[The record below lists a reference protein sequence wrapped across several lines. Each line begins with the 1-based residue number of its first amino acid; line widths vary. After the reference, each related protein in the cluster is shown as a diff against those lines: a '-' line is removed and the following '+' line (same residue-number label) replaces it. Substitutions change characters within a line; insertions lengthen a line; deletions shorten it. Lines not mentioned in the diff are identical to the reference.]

1 MIREYEVLAISGIWD
16 IPIETIRTRKP
27 GPNIEERKRDSII
40 ELMLF
45 MESDNSQEKK
55 ETMPLPAI
63 RKERRTPRKT
73 DIKVITR
80 ASVMD
85 IRAPSERRER
95 KSLPYISVP
104 RGWEEEKRDVRVDL
118 GKPRKRNEQQ
128 DHEDKKGKA
137 REESFPIHQPLLFRS
152 CMKSGYGRL
161 WK

>member
-1 MIREYEVLAISGIWD
+1 
-16 IPIETIRTRKP
+16 
-27 GPNIEERKRDSII
+27 
-40 ELMLF
+40 

-85 IRAPSERRER
+85 IRAPMERRER

-104 RGWEEEKRDVRVDL
+104 RGWEEEKEEREMSVSTSENPAKEMNSRTM
-118 GKPRKRNEQQ
+118 KTRRARP
-128 DHEDKKGKA
+128 KKN
-137 REESFPIHQPLLFRS
+137 LFLS
-152 CMKSGYGRL
+152 INLSSSAHA
-161 WK
+161 